1 MIISKSAGVPLAT
14 FIAALIIGAP
24 LSAQQGPPPQQA
36 PPTAQVELDGV
47 DLVDAGADFIKFNV
61 RTHTTAKTSVKVR
74 RITFSGMHLAG
85 VPVYLGPVEGPLQL
99 RAGQDI
105 TLPTIP
111 LTIYFRDLDSLAPL
125 ERIITDER
133 VAVEGQARVEF
144 DLNLIQKLL
153 MRQWSGH
160 AEFPIQQSMPVLVPG
175 GPFGKIAALAALQAA
190 NAAIGMANSTLG
202 SLRRSQSNWQDEI
215 GKQYIPALV
224 LAQSRY
230 SLMTTDGQRLDM
242 TLDGVGFRTPNHRFV
257 LTSEMLVPWK
267 FNAQVASMLQDKR
280 ATLMPESIEL
290 LVWPGDA
297 HIEPGTARAMTQGA
311 IRIVQVKES
320 DETVEVPAESGY
332 TKVRV
337 SKRDTNKNLSTLEFT
352 NPQDAGPVLE
362 LASKDRMNN
371 GSWDRIALFRFTESS
386 RPEVVYLPAHR
397 DGNRLVLEGM
407 MDESAFGSPM
417 VTPEGAIAMLQDE
430 HSGLFMDKVF

>member
-1 MIISKSAGVPLAT
+1 MIISKSASAL
-14 FIAALIIGAP
+14 IAALIIGAT
-24 LSAQQGPPPQQA
+24 LSAQQGPPPPQP
-36 PPTAQVELDGV
+36 PPTAQVELDGI
-47 DLVDAGADFIKFNV
+47 DLVDAGPDFIKFDV

-85 VPVYLGPVEGPLQL
+85 VPVYMGPVEGPLQL

-111 LTIYFRDLDSLAPL
+111 LTIYFRDLDSLGPL
-125 ERIITDER
+125 ERIISEER

-160 AEFPIQQSMPVLVPG
+160 AEFPIEQSMPVLVPG

-202 SLRRSQSNWQDEI
+202 SLRRSQSTWSDEI

-230 SLMTTDGQRLDM
+230 SLMTTEGQRLDM

-337 SKRDTNKNLSTLEFT
+337 SKRNTSKNLSTLEFT

-362 LASKDRMNN
+362 MAPKDRMNN